1 MKKLMF
7 NMRFLV
13 GIGVALLAM
22 ACAQDGMTDETFAPN
37 LPADGQLVTPEI
49 GKANFKNTAGV
60 VTFSWDVVQGAGG
73 YAVKVINVSD
83 EANPVTLVDEV
94 VDGCTLTFEAEDE
107 NEFYVSVRAIA
118 NPKWGTKDALET
130 SEYTYSTWPTLVPVP
145 ADVVEL
151 SAWINENL
159 SEPEDADLGQALVLE
174 GGKEYTLTGKAD
186 LLLYNTTVR
195 GSQGNPAVIKVSD
208 DGMFVT
214 QAGLK
219 FKYVN
224 FDCTDAKATSLLAF
238 SDEPDESLSTESLG
252 YKADGANQNGYVI
265 NKPIIFEE
273 CWIRN
278 LPKSFIWGSK
288 KNWSLRY
295 LRILNSIIQLDNSGS
310 NACIDFSGASNGLIK
325 ELIIRNSTFYN
336 LSSSGSG
343 YFLRYSNASNAQ
355 PQKIFG
361 NSDKAVEHHVEDCTF
376 AKTFVGQKFANN
388 LPTYN
393 TCTTYM
399 SNCIFYDVY
408 EINQYLVR
416 NGNTIRYVE
425 NNTIW
430 AATDGKSVA
439 ANDVGGW
446 TDTNGNPY
454 ATEEN
459 PGFTEPFAALDFNL
473 PNGGVTFLHPTGAI
487 SSNGGDPRWR

>member
-151 SAWINENL
+151 STWINENL

-224 FDCTDAKATSLLAF
+224 FDCTDAKASALLGL
-238 SDEPDESLSTESLG
+238 STEPDESLSTESLG
-252 YKADGANQNGYVI
+252 YKADGAGQDGYVI

-278 LPKSFIWGSK
+278 LPKSLLYGQK
-288 KNWSLRY
+288 KAWSLRY
-295 LRILNSIIQLDNSGS
+295 FRILNCIIQLDNESS
-310 NACIDFSGASNGLIK
+310 NNSFLDFSSASPGNGLIK
-325 ELIIRNSTFYN
+325 ELTISNSTIYN
-336 LSSSGSG
+336 TKKNSSAW
-343 YFLRYSNASNAQ
+343 FLRYTNASNAQ
-355 PQKIFG
+355 PKKVFG
-361 NSDKAVEHHVEDCTF
+361 NSDDSSFTRFENTTLVNVYSDKDFGNANPDYN
-376 AKTFVGQKFANN
+376 KTTHYLINA
-388 LPTYN
+388 
-393 TCTTYM
+393 
-399 SNCIFYDVY
+399 IFYDCKNLYQVFG
-408 EINQYLVR
+408 R
-416 NGNTIRYVE
+416 SSTIRNVE
-425 NNTIW
+425 NTLMW
-430 AATDGKSVA
+430 SVKGA
-439 ANDVGGW
+439 GNINSNDSSRFGVVA
-446 TDTNGNPY
+446 D
-454 ATEEN
+454 
-459 PGFTEPFAALDFNL
+459 PGFPEQPFPALEFNL
-473 PNGGVTFLHPTGAI
+473 PNGGANFTPAAGADYTLPI
-487 SSNGGDPRWR
+487 GDPRWLQ